1 MTAPVNPADPPLA
14 EPGKRPTGSDV
25 GGIRSTPQAGVAE
38 AARRSSERGD
48 DAATVPAGGAAIPA
62 LAATVPAGARSS
74 GSARADEDEE
84 EEWRHEPVAPID
96 ETNPLRSLGKAVGDT
111 LTGSE
116 GQTPVR
122 PKR

>member
-25 GGIRSTPQAGVAE
+25 GGIRATPQAGVAE

-48 DAATVPAGGAAIPA
+48 DAATVPAG
-62 LAATVPAGARSS
+62 AATVPARARSS
-74 GSARADEDEE
+74 GSERADADEE

-111 LTGSE
+111 VTGSE
-116 GQTPVR
+116 GQTPIR